1 MRTATAQLPQI
12 DASDDKVFT
21 THNAVIMLAGASAF
35 APVPITPS
43 TYADRLGRHRQD
55 TLTTDP
61 RATLVIALAEAL
73 GDTARRL
80 DLHDETI
87 TDPRT
92 HDQNRPARHNHR
104 QRLAHGSGYDEE
116 HHAILRE
123 LQTRQ
128 THSRNQPGGYWIAEA
143 NPDAAAQAITT
154 QRPFTET
161 PAAILA

>member
-1 MRTATAQLPQI
+1 L
-12 DASDDKVFT
+12 
-21 THNAVIMLAGASAF
+21 
-35 APVPITPS
+35 
-43 TYADRLGRHRQD
+43 QD

-61 RATLVIALAEAL
+61 RANLVIALAEAI

-87 TDPRT
+87 SDPRM
-92 HDQNRPARHNHR
+92 DNLNLAARTKYR

-123 LQTRQ
+123 LQTQQ
-128 THSRNQPGGYWIAEA
+128 THYRNQPGGYWIAEA

-161 PAAILA
+161 PAAILATDCAYNTMRHLGHTNWNTLTDAD